1 MAKQQIDLMKYKQR
15 QIRDKKIV
23 DYYFS
28 HPENNLTKD
37 ISKVFNVGEEGVK
50 NAISKEL
57 KFRLENSIARR
68 CAKY

>member
-37 ISKVFNVGEEGVK
+37 ISKVFNVGEEVVK

-57 KFRLENSIARR
+57 KFRLENSLARR
-68 CAKY
+68 CARY

>member
-37 ISKVFNVGEEGVK
+37 ISKAFNVGEEVVK

-57 KFRLENSIARR
+57 KFRLENSLARR

>member
-37 ISKVFNVGEEGVK
+37 ISKVFNVGEEVVK

>member
-37 ISKVFNVGEEGVK
+37 ISKVFNVGEEVVK

-57 KFRLENSIARR
+57 KFRLENSLARR